1 MWRRR
6 GLDVR
11 PVDAELLEQLQVV
24 VGGVVRDGAADLDA
38 GPRRVEAGDRAQG
51 VRRAEEV
58 VDAFRHAVELSFCV
72 NEPNRPARTA
82 CSVRLLLLSAG
93 GEASRLRWST
103 GLRLLHLAS
112 VRR

>member
-24 VGGVVRDGAADLDA
+24 IVSVVRDGAADLNA

-82 CSVRLLLLSAG
+82 AAPSVCSFSLLAAKPAG
-93 GEASRLRWST
+93 SG
-103 GLRLLHLAS
+103 G
-112 VRR
+112 RRGSGCYTWPL